1 VSTHKAAAR
10 GAGQRVSEWKRSS
23 EGCQLHGIQK
33 EGCGNISLPSR
44 TVIKR
49 NPNANLHTHTLS
61 GEEAAMVDG
70 GTKVQMP
77 ISRRAHSPPP
87 TAPGGLGN
95 LPAPHSTHTEAPA
108 AAAYVPAEARPSEQP
123 QGGKPKGQARG
134 SARGTFLDSLMSSNV
149 SSKFFLNM
157 GVHFAISAMK
167 LPCSCTHKTGTPKH

>member
-1 VSTHKAAAR
+1 MHTQDRHSQTLT
-10 GAGQRVSEWKRSS
+10 
-23 EGCQLHGIQK
+23 C
-33 EGCGNISLPSR
+33 
-44 TVIKR
+44 T
-49 NPNANLHTHTLS
+49 HTHTQWRRGSHGGWRHEGADANKADTQS

-70 GTKVQMP
+70 GMKVQMP

-87 TAPGGLGN
+87 SAPGGLGN
-95 LPAPHSTHTEAPA
+95 LPAPHSTHAEAPA